1 MSLSDSS
8 LRQFCWFVLPLA
20 AAMLGSCSE
29 KSQADTTKSEVPKV
43 PVVQLA
49 PRDTILHHDYV
60 ADIEAVRNVDVRA
73 RVPGFL
79 EHIYVDE
86 GQVVK
91 KGQPLFRIN
100 ASEYKERVASSAAA
114 VRNAQA
120 QEQVAELELNRVQML
135 VKKNIIASS
144 ELDVAQAKLRAAQS
158 TVQEARA
165 TRANASLNLSYTLI
179 KAPFDGIIDRIPL
192 KTGSL
197 VDNGTLLTSVSDQ
210 GAVYAYFNVAENE
223 YLEYAKARQRNTRTS
238 SDSVTLLLADG
249 TTYRH
254 GGRIETLEGE
264 FEETTGSIA
273 FRARFPNPEG
283 LLKHNASGRVRL
295 QNAVKD
301 ALLVPQRAVFETQDK
316 NYVFVVGPNSKI
328 RQQAFT
334 PQARLSDFYIVK
346 AGLKPG
352 ERIVYEGVQDLRDG
366 NTIQA
371 QPVAMK
377 TLLAEAP

>member
-1 MSLSDSS
+1 MSFSDSS
-8 LRQFCWFVLPLA
+8 FRQFFWVVLPLA
-20 AAMLGSCSE
+20 AATLGSCSE
-29 KSQADTTKSEVPKV
+29 KSQADTNKSEVSEV

-100 ASEYKERVASSAAA
+100 ASEYKERLASSAAN

-144 ELDVAQAKLRAAQS
+144 ELDVAKAKLRAAQS
-158 TVQEARA
+158 MVQEARA
-165 TRANASLNLSYTLI
+165 ARANANFNLSYTLI

-197 VDNGTLLTSVSDQ
+197 VDNGTLLTSVSDL

-223 YLEYAKARQRNTRTS
+223 YLEYAKTRQRTKQS
-238 SDSVTLLLADG
+238 GKDSVTLVLADG
-249 TTYRH
+249 TPYRH
-254 GGRIETLEGE
+254 GGRIETMEGE

-316 NYVFVVGPNSKI
+316 NYVFVVGANGKI
-328 RQQAFT
+328 KQQSFT
-334 PQARLSDFYIVK
+334 PQARLSDFYVVK
-346 AGLKPG
+346 SGLKPG

-371 QPVAMK
+371 RPVAMK
-377 TLLAEAP
+377 TLLAEAQ

>member
-1 MSLSDSS
+1 M
-8 LRQFCWFVLPLA
+8 A
-20 AAMLGSCSE
+20 AATLGSCSE
-29 KSQADTTKSEVPKV
+29 KSQADTNKSEVSEV

-100 ASEYKERVASSAAA
+100 ASEYKERLASSAAN

-144 ELDVAQAKLRAAQS
+144 ELDVAKAKLRAAQS
-158 TVQEARA
+158 MVQEARA
-165 TRANASLNLSYTLI
+165 ARANANFNLSYTLI

-197 VDNGTLLTSVSDQ
+197 VDNGTLLTSVSDL

-223 YLEYAKARQRNTRTS
+223 YLEYAKTRQRTKQS
-238 SDSVTLLLADG
+238 GKDSVTLVLADG
-249 TTYRH
+249 TPYRH
-254 GGRIETLEGE
+254 GGRIETMEGE

-316 NYVFVVGPNSKI
+316 NYVFVVGANGKI
-328 RQQAFT
+328 KQQSFT
-334 PQARLSDFYIVK
+334 PQARLSDFYVVK
-346 AGLKPG
+346 SGLKPG

-371 QPVAMK
+371 RPVAMK
-377 TLLAEAP
+377 TLLAEAQ

>member
-8 LRQFCWFVLPLA
+8 FRQFFWFVLPLA
-20 AAMLGSCSE
+20 AATLGSCSE
-29 KSQADTTKSEVPKV
+29 KSQADTNKSDVPEV

-49 PRDTILHHDYV
+49 PRDTVLHHDYV

-100 ASEYKERVASSAAA
+100 ASEYKERLASSAAN

-144 ELDVAQAKLRAAQS
+144 ELDVAQAKLRAAQAM
-158 TVQEARA
+158 VREARA
-165 TRANASLNLSYTLI
+165 TQANANFNLSYTLI

-197 VDNGTLLTSVSDQ
+197 VDNGTLLTSVSDL

-223 YLEYAKARQRNTRTS
+223 YLEYAKTRQRTKKS
-238 SDSVTLLLADG
+238 GHDSVTLVLADG
-249 TTYRH
+249 TPYRH
-254 GGRIETLEGE
+254 GGRIETMEGE

-295 QNAVKD
+295 QNEVKD

-316 NYVFVVGPNSKI
+316 NYVFVVGQNGKI
-328 RQQAFT
+328 KQQSFT
-334 PQARLSDFYIVK
+334 PQARLSDFYVVK
-346 AGLKPG
+346 SGLKAG

-366 NTIQA
+366 NTIQSR
-371 QPVAMK
+371 PVTMK
-377 TLLAEAP
+377 TLLAEAQ